1 MSEAGLTGMA
11 IGLVN
16 YIKDFP
22 ALRDEV
28 LPRMVRL
35 GLREGLL
42 ATSRQELSVAH

>member
-1 MSEAGLTGMA
+1 MSDAGLTGMA

-28 LPRMVRL
+28 LPRMARL
-35 GLREGLL
+35 GLREPQHRVSQQRAG
-42 ATSRQELSVAH
+42 AMH

>member
-1 MSEAGLTGMA
+1 MA

-28 LPRMVRL
+28 LPRMERL
-35 GLREGLL
+35 GLRDRRRTT
-42 ATSRQELSVAH
+42 APQEMSVAH